1 MATHGFKEQKD
12 LDDLLSGNIAVLS
25 QFRALLLRKKGR
37 IEIGTSRLCHADGLQ
52 KKSS

>member
-12 LDDLLSGNIAVLS
+12 LDLLSGNIAILS

-37 IEIGTSRLCHADGLQ
+37 IEMGTSGLCHADGLQ